1 MRKKSY
7 LWGRLLVPL
16 ICITFLFSFI
26 FMAEQLAGWEGL
38 QQQQQQQPKKEEKK
52 APEKTVKEMIQKEE
66 DVLAG
71 KPTGYR
77 PQSMRD
83 PFENPFIK
91 RAQQKRLK
99 KPGIAGML
107 INEVELIGIIKKGD
121 EYIAFFNGTDNLGYF
136 LRVNDELEDGRI
148 KEINIDEWSVVFEQR
163 IEDPTAIR
171 KTREVIKR
179 LFPLSGER

>member
-7 LWGRLLVPL
+7 LWERLLVPL

-38 QQQQQQQPKKEEKK
+38 QQQQQQQQPKKEEKK

-71 KPTGYR
+71 KPTGYS
-77 PQSMRD
+77 PQSLRD

-107 INEVELIGIIKKGD
+107 INEVELVGILKKGD
-121 EYIAFFNGTDNLGYF
+121 EYIAIFNGTDNLGYF

-148 KEINIDEWSVVFEQR
+148 KEITIETVVFEQR

-179 LFPLSGER
+179 LYPLSGER

>member
-7 LWGRLLVPL
+7 LWERLLVPL
-16 ICITFLFSFI
+16 ICMTFLFSSI
-26 FMAEQLAGWEGL
+26 FMAQQLIAWGGIQE
-38 QQQQQQQPKKEEKK
+38 QQQKPKKEEKQ

-77 PQSMRD
+77 PKSMRD
-83 PFENPFIK
+83 PFENPFQK
-91 RAQQKRLK
+91 RTQQKRLQ

-107 INEVELIGIIKKGD
+107 INEVELVGILKKAD

-148 KEINIDEWSVVFEQR
+148 KEITLETVVFEQR

-179 LFPLSGER
+179 LHPLSGER

>member
-7 LWGRLLVPL
+7 LWEKLLVPL
-16 ICITFLFSFI
+16 ICMTFLFSSI
-26 FMAEQLAGWEGL
+26 FMAQQLIAWGGTQE
-38 QQQQQQQPKKEEKK
+38 QQQKPKKEEKQ

-77 PQSMRD
+77 PKSTRD
-83 PFENPFIK
+83 PFENPFKK
-91 RAQQKRLK
+91 RAQQRRLQ

-107 INEVELIGIIKKGD
+107 INEVELVGILKKAD

-148 KEINIDEWSVVFEQR
+148 KEITLEMVVFEQR

-179 LFPLSGER
+179 LHPLSGER